1 MCNVCISI
9 RAIVLMVMKTR
20 HVRVHLYW
28 CESERDR
35 PFIKNP
41 IYCSHWAATK
51 NKEKNFFLRSFSLSM
66 WMNHRKFNT
75 WCKRYVPV
83 AHDVCLWLAHVV
95 DQVGGRGDEEGGTE
109 AEEQVASAGLLGR
122 SVQDP
127 ILQVIPEVY
136 DRVLEV
142 TFTTLGDKTK
152 LIISYRNRVMSGPV
166 DQKRLSSQELSRC
179 RARGESGD
187 HIACRWWSTQA
198 MVPHWLWNIEQTSPE
213 VYHWAHKKE

>member
-1 MCNVCISI
+1 
-9 RAIVLMVMKTR
+9 
-20 HVRVHLYW
+20 
-28 CESERDR
+28 
-35 PFIKNP
+35 
-41 IYCSHWAATK
+41 
-51 NKEKNFFLRSFSLSM
+51 
-66 WMNHRKFNT
+66 MNHRKFNT

-95 DQVGGRGDEEGGTE
+95 DQVGGRGDEEGGAE

-166 DQKRLSSQELSRC
+166 DQKRLSSRPPRTQQVSCKRRIWGPHCMQVMKHTSDGSTLALKH
-179 RARGESGD
+179 RADVARSVSLGPQKG
-187 HIACRWWSTQA
+187 I
-198 MVPHWLWNIEQTSPE
+198 M
-213 VYHWAHKKE
+213 

>member
-1 MCNVCISI
+1 
-9 RAIVLMVMKTR
+9 
-20 HVRVHLYW
+20 
-28 CESERDR
+28 
-35 PFIKNP
+35 
-41 IYCSHWAATK
+41 
-51 NKEKNFFLRSFSLSM
+51 
-66 WMNHRKFNT
+66 MNHRKFNT

-95 DQVGGRGDEEGGTE
+95 DQVSGRGDEEGGAE

-166 DQKRLSSQELSRC
+166 DQKRLSSATKNSAGVVQEANLGTTLH
-179 RARGESGD
+179 AGD
-187 HIACRWWSTQA
+187 
-198 MVPHWLWNIEQTSPE
+198 E
-213 VYHWAHKKE
+213 AHKRWFHTGSET